1 MTTEGD
7 TQLHPFLWDGRSIKD
22 LQTLGGSFG
31 EAIWLNDSG
40 EVVGF
45 STTSGDQA
53 LYAFLWRDG
62 VMTNLNPASDTF
74 GEAEGINESGQ
85 VVGASVDSKGNS
97 YAFLW
102 ENGGPMVSLQ
112 NLVLPVSD
120 VTATEATFINDQ
132 GEITAKGIVPG
143 GDQHAILLIPCDDGH
158 RGIEGCDY
166 RLVDATTA
174 AQVRSMQVAQTPT
187 PVNANHDRPMGWRD
201 RLDGRLTLRRLFRRA
216 LTEQLGVAK

>member
-1 MTTEGD
+1 
-7 TQLHPFLWDGRSIKD
+7 
-22 LQTLGGSFG
+22 
-31 EAIWLNDSG
+31 
-40 EVVGF
+40 
-45 STTSGDQA
+45 
-53 LYAFLWRDG
+53 
-62 VMTNLNPASDTF
+62 
-74 GEAEGINESGQ
+74 
-85 VVGASVDSKGNS
+85 
-97 YAFLW
+97 
-102 ENGGPMVSLQ
+102 MVSLQ
-112 NLVLPVSD
+112 NLVLPLSD

-132 GEITAKGIVPG
+132 GEITANGIVPG